1 MGQGV
6 DGDHVVGDA
15 VVVAGSAECFFE
27 ACAVALEVFCV
38 FAYDAEHTGGYC
50 VVAEEAAFVVGD
62 HVVDVGPFFDGHG
75 GADAACGVVGV
86 MAIRECDGFVA
97 GEFVLACS
105 VAEVHGY
112 AMVPV
117 GAGVVVDAAGRW

>member
-15 VVVAGSAECFFE
+15 VVVAGSAESFFE
-27 ACAVALEVFCV
+27 ACSVTLEVFGV
-38 FAYDAEHTGGYC
+38 FAYDAEHAGGDC

-75 GADAACGVVGV
+75 GADSVRGVVGV
-86 MAIRECDGFVA
+86 ATV
-97 GEFVLACS
+97 
-105 VAEVHGY
+105 
-112 AMVPV
+112 
-117 GAGVVVDAAGRW
+117 